1 MMSEP
6 GRQAFWFLILL
17 LSLVSCQAGLAFSF
31 LGATLR
37 PALDNHHVMLDHYGQ
52 KQAILNVGKAGK
64 YALQRGQTDGREPS
78 VRADVRAWDNSKLCV
93 L

>member
-1 MMSEP
+1 MSEP

-37 PALDNHHVMLDHYGQ
+37 PALDNHDVLLDHYGQ
-52 KQAILNVGKAGK
+52 RQAILNVGKAGE
-64 YALQRGQTDGREPS
+64 YTGDTGRPDRFTDRCTNRGRQQNIPHI
-78 VRADVRAWDNSKLCV
+78 NI
-93 L
+93 